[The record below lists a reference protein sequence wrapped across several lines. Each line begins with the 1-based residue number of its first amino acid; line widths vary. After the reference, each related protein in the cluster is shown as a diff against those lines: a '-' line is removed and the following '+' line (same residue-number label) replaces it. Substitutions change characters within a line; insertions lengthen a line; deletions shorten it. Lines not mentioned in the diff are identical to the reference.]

1 MTTPLGVNEFFVL
14 EAGEYLDRLASLVAG
29 PAAPPADELLR
40 SARALRGSA
49 LMASQAPIARAA
61 GGLEALIRAVR
72 ENRRPWDAAAAG
84 AASEAVVEIKSYL
97 THLSRW
103 TDTDSAAAEALAV
116 RLEVVAG
123 VPTRP
128 APGAAAT
135 SDTGTRAFVARE
147 GAAVASVLD
156 QAGRILRAGPGS
168 REALQAALARTQP
181 LRGLAALADYP
192 PLAEILDAVE
202 LTAADVERGDLDGPT
217 AAGVLDAAA
226 RAMSRA
232 ARDVLERGRPDTEA
246 SETRQLGDL
255 LAGIRRAIPPIIPI
269 DDLFPDDGQPG
280 IVQTGPAPAPGRAEM
295 VSRGERLRQ
304 VADDL
309 EKAGSPAQR
318 ALRLHM
324 VAQDLRAIAV
334 GIAGDLGHRLHRFGR
349 QVLEAIAQGE
359 TGRLAPHLRRAGELL
374 QGYDESA
381 AAGRLIERLK
391 DLTVAVLAPAP
402 PTGQMRAIVI
412 PEPVAAAPEPAAPLE
427 PAAPARDPDLDLPIV
442 PIESLLYDEIEARPA
457 PVPELPIVPIA
468 ELAPD
473 VELAP
478 ELVPDLSLSLPPDLA
493 SEYALE
499 PERDAAEPVPIAVAP
514 LVTASVAA
522 PPAAPSPVAPP
533 AAEADA
539 ADLAGSF
546 LTYSRLVVE
555 LGLAG
560 PSLEQLIKGTP
571 RAAHP
576 AVTAPAAVPVVATPV
591 APPPVAAT
599 PTIRAPAPEPVTP
612 VKAFTP
618 VVPSAPVA
626 RAEPEVEVVEIATL
640 CYRGRGALERA
651 AVVRDQ
657 IRVARSADATAGVVD
672 PLVEELLD
680 LVELALVESA

>member
-14 EAGEYLDRLASLVAG
+14 EAGEYLDRLASLIAG

-72 ENRRPWDAAAAG
+72 ESRRPWDAAAAG
-84 AASEAVVEIKSYL
+84 AAGEAVTEIKSFL
-97 THLSRW
+97 TRLPRW
-103 TDTDSAAAEALAV
+103 ADTDSAAAEALAV

-123 VPTRP
+123 VPTRQ
-128 APGAAAT
+128 APGAAST

-232 ARDVLERGRPDTEA
+232 ARDVLERGRPDLEA
-246 SETRQLGDL
+246 GETRQLGDL
-255 LAGIRRAIPPIIPI
+255 LAGIRHAIPPIIPI

-280 IVQTGPAPAPGRAEM
+280 IVQSGPAPAPRRAEM

-318 ALRLHM
+318 SLRLHM

-334 GIAGDLGHRLHRFGR
+334 GITGDLGHRLHRFGR
-349 QVLEAIAQGE
+349 QVLLAISQGE

-381 AAGRLIERLK
+381 AAGHLLERLR

-412 PEPVAAAPEPAAPLE
+412 PEPVPAPPQPAAAAVVVAP
-427 PAAPARDPDLDLPIV
+427 PAPARDPDLDLPIV
-442 PIESLLYDEIEARPA
+442 PIESLLYDKVEAEAPA
-457 PVPELPIVPIA
+457 VPEQPIVPIA

-473 VELAP
+473 LE
-478 ELVPDLSLSLPPDLA
+478 PDFALDLPSDLA
-493 SEYALE
+493 SEYTVPPQAK
-499 PERDAAEPVPIAVAP
+499 PKPVAPTTPVPAAV
-514 LVTASVAA
+514 SA
-522 PPAAPSPVAPP
+522 PPAAAAHVAAQ
-533 AAEADA
+533 AAEADTG
-539 ADLAGSF
+539 DLAGSF
-546 LTYSRLVVE
+546 LTYGRLVAQ
-555 LGLAG
+555 LGLAN
-560 PSLEQLIKGTP
+560 PSLELLFRGTP
-571 RAAHP
+571 SAARP
-576 AVTAPAAVPVVATPV
+576 VAAAAAPAAAPIVAAPIAAAPTVRPAPPEPVAPVKAVVPVVSSRPA
-591 APPPVAAT
+591 APP
-599 PTIRAPAPEPVTP
+599 
-612 VKAFTP
+612 
-618 VVPSAPVA
+618 
-626 RAEPEVEVVEIATL
+626 EPEVDVVEIATL

-657 IRVARSADATAGVVD
+657 IRVARSAEATAGVVE